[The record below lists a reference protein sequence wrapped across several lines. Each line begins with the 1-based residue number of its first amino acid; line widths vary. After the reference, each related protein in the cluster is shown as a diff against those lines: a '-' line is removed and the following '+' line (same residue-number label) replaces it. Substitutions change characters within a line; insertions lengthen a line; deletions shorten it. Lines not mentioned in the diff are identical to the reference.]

1 MRADNAFSICLA
13 VVQFK
18 IDTGFPVSRVINII
32 CMSYFTSYLTDF
44 IIFLI
49 SGLFFLISSFFN

>member
-13 VVQFK
+13 VVQIK
-18 IDTGFPVSRVINII
+18 IDTGFPASRVINII

-44 IIFLI
+44 IIFDI
-49 SGLFFLISSFFN
+49 GSVFSDF